1 MLTWDKT
8 CCRTWNQHVESK
20 LYTKCY
26 KNSNKYCSFS
36 FVGILGPFGQ
46 NHNKSSQ
53 YWSEKMPCYFHGE
66 FCFWLIFWPK
76 KPNAESEI
84 LSGYFSQN
92 IPSDDFRF
100 GFKSNW
106 HGQNWKFINF
116 AKAQSILKANFLVLI
131 WTMEKSIRLV
141 FLFNWEQEIC
151 FMN

>member
-1 MLTWDKT
+1 MPYRLSTFFWGGTLLLPTSVIPDKNI
-8 CCRTWNQHVESK
+8 CKRQNACK
-20 LYTKCY
+20 FFL
-26 KNSNKYCSFS
+26 SNLRLSIG
-36 FVGILGPFGQ
+36 VA
-46 NHNKSSQ
+46 H
-53 YWSEKMPCYFHGE
+53 
-66 FCFWLIFWPK
+66 FWPK